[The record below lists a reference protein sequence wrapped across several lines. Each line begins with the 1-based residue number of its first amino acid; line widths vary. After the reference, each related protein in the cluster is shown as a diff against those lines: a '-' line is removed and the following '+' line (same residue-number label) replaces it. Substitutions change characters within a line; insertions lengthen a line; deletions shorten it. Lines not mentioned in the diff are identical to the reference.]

1 MQEAHLANFNKA
13 FIEKAGWIVAG
24 SSLALLGL
32 IMVFNSSVLALTLGA
47 LIGMIWPFLWQK
59 DFQFLNLLLVNF
71 LFVLPSVY
79 LTNST
84 EQVHVTF
91 QFILTVIAV
100 STLCWFVFK
109 SKLVAFLKLKE
120 EGGVVKY
127 KAL

>member
-47 LIGMIWPFLWQK
+47 LIGLLIGMICPFLWQE

-71 LFVLPSVY
+71 LFVLP
-79 LTNST
+79 
-84 EQVHVTF
+84 
-91 QFILTVIAV
+91 
-100 STLCWFVFK
+100 
-109 SKLVAFLKLKE
+109 
-120 EGGVVKY
+120 
-127 KAL
+127 